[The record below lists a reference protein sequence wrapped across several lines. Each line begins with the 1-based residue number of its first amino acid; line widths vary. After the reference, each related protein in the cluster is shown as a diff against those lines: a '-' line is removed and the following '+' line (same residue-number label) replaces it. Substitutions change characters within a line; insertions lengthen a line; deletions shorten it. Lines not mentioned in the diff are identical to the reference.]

1 MWIGAVVDAR
11 FWLLAAY
18 TANTLLK
25 GLAIGSFLTDR
36 PCSVCESGDGGSTMR
51 TDRAG
56 IVYGT
61 CGGSNAGLVAVSS
74 IAQKATKQALSTSVR
89 STVALLPVQC

>member
-11 FWLLAAY
+11 LGLLAAY

-25 GLAIGSFLTDR
+25 GLAIGRFLTDR
-36 PCSVCESGDGGSTMR
+36 SGSVRESSDGGSTML
-51 TDRAG
+51 TDRIG

-61 CGGSNAGLVAVSS
+61 CGGSDAGLVAVSS

-89 STVALLPVQC
+89 STVAFLSVQC

>member
-11 FWLLAAY
+11 LGLLAAY

-25 GLAIGSFLTDR
+25 CLAIGRFLTDR
-36 PCSVCESGDGGSTMR
+36 PGSVRESGDGGSTMR

-56 IVYGT
+56 IVYETG
-61 CGGSNAGLVAVSS
+61 GGSNAGLVAVSS
-74 IAQKATKQALSTSVR
+74 IAQKATRQALSTSVC
-89 STVALLPVQC
+89 STIAFLSVQC